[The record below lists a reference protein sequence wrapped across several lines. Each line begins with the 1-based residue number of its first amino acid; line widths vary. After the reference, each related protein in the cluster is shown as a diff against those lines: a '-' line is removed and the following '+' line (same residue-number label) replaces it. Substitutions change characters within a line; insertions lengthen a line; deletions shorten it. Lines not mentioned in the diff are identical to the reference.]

1 MSTVFFAL
9 AILSAFW
16 GVIDFVLI
24 AIALEKRGIHVN
36 MFLARVFFFRYL
48 SQYKA
53 ATMSET
59 GKVGSLYYSYIAAM
73 NIALVCAIIGLIIR
87 WG

>member
-59 GKVGSLYYSYIAAM
+59 GKVGSLYHSYVAAM
-73 NIALVCAIIGLIIR
+73 IVALVCAVIGLMLR
-87 WG
+87 AS